1 MGLLIKTD
9 HNAKT
14 TELESKIPSISGLA
28 TTFALTASE
37 NRIPNVSNLIK
48 RTGCETK
55 IAQIE
60 KKDTNHNHDIYITT
74 TPEFNKLRT
83 ENIAAILAQA
93 NLITKT
99 DFYNRLYMSLNRK
112 NNSNKTK
119 HVKNEF

>member
-1 MGLLIKTD
+1 MQTKIFLILVGLLIKTD

-55 IAQIE
+55 IAQTE

-99 DFYNRLYMSLNRK
+99 DFYNRL
-112 NNSNKTK
+112 
-119 HVKNEF
+119 